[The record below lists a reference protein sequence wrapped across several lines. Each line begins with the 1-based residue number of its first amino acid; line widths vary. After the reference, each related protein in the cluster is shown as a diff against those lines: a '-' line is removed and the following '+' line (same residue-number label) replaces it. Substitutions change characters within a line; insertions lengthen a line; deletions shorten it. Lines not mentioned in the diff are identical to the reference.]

1 MNWFLFY
8 YSLFMIYSFLGWVS
22 ETIFV
27 SIDKRKF
34 ANRGFLIGPYC
45 PIYGLSAIFIILL
58 ASDYKE
64 NFLLLF
70 IIIMLIA
77 AIVEYL
83 TSYIME
89 KAFRARWW
97 DYSNLKFNINGRI
110 CLQNLIF
117 FGLLGSFMI
126 YILNPPLN
134 NFINNLNVNT
144 LMIIT
149 IIVAIIFIVD
159 IVVSFKVIRKI
170 RTTAEVLKKD
180 YTEEITEKV
189 KEILLSKSLLTKR
202 LIKAFPNIK
211 SINVRISRKHQN
223 K

>member
-27 SIDKRKF
+27 SIDKKKF

-58 ASDYKE
+58 ASEYKE
-64 NFLLLF
+64 DFFLLF

-77 AIVEYL
+77 AIVEYF

-97 DYSNLKFNINGRI
+97 DYSNLKFNLNGRI

-144 LMIIT
+144 LTILT
-149 IIVAIIFIVD
+149 IIIGIIFIVD
-159 IVVSFKVIRKI
+159 IIISFKVIRKI

-211 SINVRISRKHQN
+211 SINVRIGNKHRK
-223 K
+223 

>member
-8 YSLFMIYSFLGWVS
+8 YSLFMIYSFFGWVF
-22 ETIFV
+22 ETFFV
-27 SIDKRKF
+27 SLGKKKF

-45 PIYGLSAIFIILL
+45 PIYGLSAVFIILL
-58 ASDYKE
+58 ASKYKE

-97 DYSNLKFNINGRI
+97 DYSTQRFNLNGRI

-126 YILNPPLN
+126 YILNPPLT
-134 NFINNLNVNT
+134 NFINNLDIKTVT
-144 LMIIT
+144 ILT
-149 IIVAIIFIVD
+149 IIVGFIFIVD
-159 IVVSFKVIRKI
+159 VVVSFKVIRKI
-170 RTTAEVLKKD
+170 KTTAEVLKKD
-180 YTEEITEKV
+180 YTDEITEKV

-211 SINVRISRKHQN
+211 SINVRIGKKN
-223 K
+223 KNK

>member
-144 LMIIT
+144 LTILT
-149 IIVAIIFIVD
+149 IIVGIIFIVD

-211 SINVRISRKHQN
+211 SINVRIGRKH
-223 K
+223 

>member
-149 IIVAIIFIVD
+149 IIVGIIFIVD

-211 SINVRISRKHQN
+211 SINVRIGRKHQN